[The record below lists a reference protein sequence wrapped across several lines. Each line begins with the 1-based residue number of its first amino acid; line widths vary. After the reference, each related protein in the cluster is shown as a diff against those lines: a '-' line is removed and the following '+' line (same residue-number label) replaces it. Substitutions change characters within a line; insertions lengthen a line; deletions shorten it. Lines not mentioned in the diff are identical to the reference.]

1 MSSFDIFILNY
12 LAFFFYSFIC
22 WSYES
27 TVWAKAELKRFTNR
41 GFLLGPICPIYGFVS
56 LLDWYALHN
65 IKSPVMIFIV
75 GATVCSIFE
84 YLTSFFLEKCFNKR
98 WWDYSNYPFNI
109 NGRISLPSSLFF
121 GMAGL
126 LLVKMVHPFTVDKI
140 LKLAPN
146 VRYGIALCIAIMLFV
161 DIVIS
166 TLSMKLRSNRVKQIY
181 EKNAEH
187 LRRIFCQSWTS
198 LIICGLLLDFI

>member
-1 MSSFDIFILNY
+1 MGKSGVKAIYKPGFSAGTDLSD
-12 LAFFFYSFIC
+12 LWFF
-22 WSYES
+22 
-27 TVWAKAELKRFTNR
+27 
-41 GFLLGPICPIYGFVS
+41 S

-75 GATVCSIFE
+75 AATVCSIFE

-181 EKNAEH
+181 EKTQNTLEGY
-187 LRRIFCQSWTS
+187 FVKV
-198 LIICGLLLDFI
+198 GLPS